1 MALRRH
7 TMGVLDDEIAKVRK
21 QHGCTAAT
29 DEVAFAMRR
38 MVKQL
43 LHVPT
48 VRAKELAA
56 AGDAESYLAALDAL
70 YGLKIEPAALSAT
83 LAGGLDD
90 ADDAANED
98 TAASA

>member
-1 MALRRH
+1 MA
-7 TMGVLDDEIAKVRK
+7 VLDDEIAKIRQ

-29 DEVAFAMRR
+29 AEVEFAMRR

-70 YGLKIEPAALSAT
+70 YGLKVEPGVLEAAADSKLGAQ
-83 LAGGLDD
+83 ADGGR
-90 ADDAANED
+90 E
-98 TAASA
+98 ASA